1 MCARA
6 GTFPPSPWRTA
17 LPPPPPARC
26 RSETL
31 RACAVVTHAP
41 PALLL
46 RRVHTPPHTRPA
58 RSLPAQHML
67 ATGDFSFRDEAG
79 RVIVTEVAEK
89 TEHVSNNYNRPSGQV
104 GRLGG

>member
-1 MCARA
+1 
-6 GTFPPSPWRTA
+6 
-17 LPPPPPARC
+17 
-26 RSETL
+26 
-31 RACAVVTHAP
+31 
-41 PALLL
+41 
-46 RRVHTPPHTRPA
+46 
-58 RSLPAQHML
+58 ML